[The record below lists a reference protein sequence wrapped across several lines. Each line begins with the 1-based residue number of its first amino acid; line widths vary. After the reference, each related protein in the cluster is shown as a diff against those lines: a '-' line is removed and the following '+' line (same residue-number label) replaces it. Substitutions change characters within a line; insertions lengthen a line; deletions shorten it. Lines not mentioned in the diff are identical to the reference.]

1 MSHTL
6 YNRSSLCTRAPCYEK
21 LIGGGKEGEG
31 GEGQRRRVGEK
42 GRRGE
47 GGQLCDGTISRLLP
61 LIGRV
66 PIEDAAEG
74 TQATEGN

>member
-1 MSHTL
+1 M
-6 YNRSSLCTRAPCYEK
+6 
-21 LIGGGKEGEG
+21 
-31 GEGQRRRVGEK
+31 GEK
-42 GRRGE
+42 RRRGE